1 MTENTN
7 NITLPATVVG
17 DDSACV
23 DVVKD
28 IVNVPPTPLEQESS
42 INKKLKAWID
52 AEKITPEEANELLMA
67 ITAESIYSVKH
78 EKEDVKKNEV
88 GKSGEACC
96 VDTSVAD
103 DVTKDVAAEDASK
116 HKTSQNSFVY
126 DFRHNL
132 YDMLCSLGD
141 AFTADEEPLLHEE
154 IKTIRDMKHEDYP
167 LHVTYVK
174 DWHSKVSGVYKRI
187 RLGEE
192 AAFLESLNSVD
203 VLKRIG
209 FTRMYTD
216 PGTTDDSKN
225 VLLKYVT
232 SLNRDAALFH
242 GIPQGVMDR
251 IDSISESCDPST
263 MSIQDMVDIAQKTW
277 KSIKPEE
284 MRDVGAAIPGLLDA
298 MGGESGISSMMQ
310 QYMPPG
316 MDVGKIFDLVK
327 SMGGMAPPSADGS
340 GASGISTLMS
350 TLASSGIDLGTIA
363 SMMGQGK

>member
-1 MTENTN
+1 MENTN
-7 NITLPATVVG
+7 NVTKASSSS
-17 DDSACV
+17 DDV
-23 DVVKD
+23 LIKEDVV
-28 IVNVPPTPLEQESS
+28 VVSTPVSSSTASVPTPISLGESS

-67 ITAESIYSVKH
+67 ISTESIYSVKH
-78 EKEDVKKNEV
+78 EKEDTEKNEV
-88 GKSGEACC
+88 EKTGEACLA
-96 VDTSVAD
+96 SH
-103 DVTKDVAAEDASK
+103 VTGEDGDSA

-126 DFRHNL
+126 DFKHNL
-132 YDMLCSLGD
+132 YDMLCSLGE
-141 AFTADEEPLLHEE
+141 AFLSDEEPALHEE
-154 IKTIRDMKHEDYP
+154 IKTIKEMSHEDYD
-167 LHVTYVK
+167 LQVTLVK

-192 AAFLESLNSVD
+192 DSFLESLNSVD

-216 PGTTDDSKN
+216 PGTTNESKN
-225 VLLKYVT
+225 VLLKYIT

-251 IDSISESCDPST
+251 IDSISESCDPSK
-263 MSIQDMVDIAQKTW
+263 MSVQDMVDMAQKTW

-298 MGGESGISSMMQ
+298 MGGESGISAMMQ

-316 MDVGKIFDLVK
+316 MDVGNIFDLVK
-327 SMGGMAPPSADGS
+327 SMGGLDPTASGGS

-350 TLASSGIDLGTIA
+350 TLASSGLDLGTIA
-363 SMMGQGK
+363 GMMGK